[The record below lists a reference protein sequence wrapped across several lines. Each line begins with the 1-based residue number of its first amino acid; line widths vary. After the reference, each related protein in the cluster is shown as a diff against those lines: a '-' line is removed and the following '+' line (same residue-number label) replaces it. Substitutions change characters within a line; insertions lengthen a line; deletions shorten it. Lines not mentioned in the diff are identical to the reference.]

1 MKKLINTA
9 EAAEYLGLR
18 PNTLEIWRC
27 RHQGPKYK
35 KLGRR
40 ILYDPADLDEYAAS
54 CTVTTREKPSARAR
68 LDREHGVSGR

>member
-1 MKKLINTA
+1 MRKLINTA

-27 RHQGPKYK
+27 RHLGPKYK

-54 CTVTTREKPSARAR
+54 CTVTTRERPSARAKLGR
-68 LDREHGVSGR
+68 DFGGSGK